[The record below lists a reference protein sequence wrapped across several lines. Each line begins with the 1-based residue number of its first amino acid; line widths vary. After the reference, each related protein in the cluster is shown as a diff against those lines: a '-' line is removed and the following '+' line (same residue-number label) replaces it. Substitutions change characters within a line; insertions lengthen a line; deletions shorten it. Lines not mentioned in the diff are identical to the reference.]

1 MRDLISTL
9 TRASNK
15 APVPYVPASYANGLS
30 HIYSEP
36 KGAEAEMRAYGANGT
51 LFGLVNRLMTTTG
64 SVGWKLWQKA
74 ASGKKEDRKEVTR
87 HLALNVWNKPNKFFT
102 QRRLIESGQQHNDLT
117 GETWLIVA
125 RNPLARSIP
134 LELWPV
140 RPDRIRPA
148 VHPQEFITGYIYT
161 GPNGE
166 QVPLEIDDV
175 IPMFQPDPENH
186 YRGLGPVQAL
196 LRTIDSQKFS
206 EEWNRNFFRNSAK
219 PGGVIEVE
227 ERLSDEEFNE
237 FRDRWAESHQGL
249 SNAHRVAI
257 LENGMKWVDA
267 KISQREMQ
275 FAELAEIA
283 PNRIREA
290 FGFPQFAQGIVE
302 DVNRASAEASDAMY
316 AKWLAVPRLD
326 RWKDALNSVFLPMFG
341 DTAANLEFDYDDPIP
356 PDAAAQNAERESKAT
371 AAKTYIDAGF
381 DGDSVKTALDL
392 PDTLKWEK
400 PEPPAPPVMPGQP
413 GQADAKP
420 PAKKPAALRLW
431 NAAPDDT
438 EPDADMEQVQADW
451 EEQLAAL
458 LVVWAGI
465 TAAQQAELLPQVIA
479 IVAAG
484 DIAAL
489 AALTVTVVTATAV
502 LTAAMAAMGARAAR
516 RMAAEAAAQGV
527 QVPVPVSLPG
537 LDPIAEAVAQLLGE
551 GLAQA
556 AGKEAVRVY
565 APGVAAEQVA
575 LQVGAHLEGLSD
587 AYLREQLGAAL
598 TRAQNVGRL
607 ETVRDVPQTIYW
619 ASETLDRNT
628 CKPCREIDGT
638 EFESWKA
645 AWDAYG
651 GGTYRACL
659 GRNRCRGTVRATWNP
674 RAGA

>member
-1 MRDLISTL
+1 MRDLISSL

-15 APVPYVPASYANGLS
+15 APVPYVSRAQSGQLS
-30 HIYSEP
+30 HIYAEP
-36 KGAEAEMRAYGANGT
+36 KGAEAEMRAYSASGT
-51 LFGLVNRLMTTTG
+51 LFGLVNRLMTTTA
-64 SVGWKLWQKA
+64 SVEWHLFRKA
-74 ASGKKEDRKEVTR
+74 ASGKEEDRTEVTR
-87 HLALNVWNKPNKFFT
+87 HLALTLLNKPNPFFT
-102 QRRLIESGQQHNDLT
+102 RRRLFETGQQHNDLT
-117 GETWLIVA
+117 GENWIVVA
-125 RNPLARSIP
+125 RNPMMRSIP

-140 RPDRIRPA
+140 RPDRIRPN
-148 VHPQEFITGYIYT
+148 VSPTEFLTGYIYT

-166 QVPLEIDDV
+166 QIPLEIDDV
-175 IPMFQPDPENH
+175 IPMIQPDPENP
-186 YRGLGPVQAL
+186 YRGLGAVQSL
-196 LRTIDSQKFS
+196 LRTIDSAKYS

-227 ERLSDEEFNE
+227 ERLSDEEFSE
-237 FRDRWAESHQGL
+237 FRDRWAESHQGI

-257 LENGMKWVDA
+257 LENGMKWVDS
-267 KISQREMQ
+267 KLTQRDMQ
-275 FAELAEIA
+275 FVETASLV
-283 PNRIREA
+283 PDQIREA
-290 FGFPQFAQGIVE
+290 FGFPKFAQGIVE

-326 RWKDALNSVFLPMFG
+326 RWKDALNGYYLPMFG
-341 DTAANLEFDYDDPIP
+341 DTTAGLELDYDNPVP
-356 PDAAAQNAERESKAT
+356 PDAEQQNKDQESKAT
-371 AAKTYIDAGF
+371 TAKTYIDAGF
-381 DGDSVKTALDL
+381 TGDSVKEALAL

-413 GQADAKP
+413 GEPKP
-420 PAKKPAALRLW
+420 PAKKPAALRLF

-438 EPDADMEQVQADW
+438 QPDEDMEQVQADW
-451 EEQLAAL
+451 EEALAAL

-465 TAAQQAELLPQVIA
+465 TAAQQAELLPQ
-479 IVAAG
+479 IVAAVAAA

-489 AALTVTVVTATAV
+489 AALTASTVAAAAV
-502 LTAAMAAMGARAAR
+502 LTTAMAAMGARAAR

-527 QVPVPVSLPG
+527 EVPVPVSLPG

-565 APGVAAEQVA
+565 APGVSAEQVA

-619 ASETLDRNT
+619 SSEVLDNHT
-628 CKPCREIDGT
+628 CTNCRAINGT
-638 EFESWKA
+638 RFE
-645 AWDAYG
+645 AWMDAWRAYAG
-651 GGTYRACL
+651 GPYHACL

-674 RAGA
+674 QAGP